1 MACPSSRLSLLVKEA
16 ASGYLRGRG
25 RQCGQGELCATVSGM
40 KESLGQIG
48 TIWHE
53 ISATNTPE
61 RQRTLPL

>member
-1 MACPSSRLSLLVKEA
+1 MASPSSRLSLLVKEA
-16 ASGYLRGRG
+16 ASGDIRGKG
-25 RQCGQGELCATVSGM
+25 RQCGQRELCAIVSGM
-40 KESLGQIG
+40 KESLGQRG